1 MRLSPPAAA
10 LPLILAASPAM
21 AGRPV
26 NPFDEPDESELFR
39 TEQELVTVASRYAQT
54 VRQAP
59 SIVTVVSAGDI
70 RRSGFRTLSEVLG
83 SLPGIYISVAKES
96 RDLAWFRGVTSSDNN
111 KILLLIDGVPWY
123 DGVYG
128 HAWIDEYLSLDQVR
142 QVEVI
147 KGPGSALYG
156 TNAFAGV
163 INVVTW
169 DGRSLD
175 GGFVRLKAGSDGR
188 VGASAVFADDIT
200 VRGHALSV
208 RAHARVLSADGDGLD
223 TVPRGRRDV
232 QGLDPKRAINGGM
245 RLEFDGLS
253 LAVDLVDY
261 RHTYFVNEQDDVLD
275 VLLNSPDEFALNYRN
290 AFLAASYDVDLGPMG
305 TVRPYLY
312 SQRHDNPGLYGWFS
326 NSAVEGDEAVWQTT
340 LVETAKDS
348 ARHGVGVEAS
358 LVPAASHAVVTGVGL
373 EAVHVLELEDRYFE
387 DLSHEPSQPS
397 TFSAP
402 PGWITD
408 AFLFGQYT
416 WTASWWL
423 ELTAGA
429 RLDYHS
435 YFGPFVSPRMGALF
449 VPAESVLIKLLYG
462 RAFRAPTARELLV
475 EVGVDSTGANLFTNG
490 NPGLEP
496 EIIDTIE
503 AELTVNPSR
512 LIELRGAAFVSGID
526 QEINKS
532 TVPDPVLG
540 SEYYA
545 NLGGALAMGT
555 EFEATFTS
563 GAWEVDASYTWTEA
577 RDRETGNRIYAF
589 PPHMAHG
596 RIGVRPVEPL
606 SLALLGDA
614 YGVRPRSEWTPDS
627 GLDDGPPY
635 GLLHAAV
642 AVDGIAGGRVT
653 ADLSVRNLL
662 DTPTSI
668 LIPQEDANA
677 VNSDGTAKYP
687 VDIEG
692 EGRTIQVDVEV
703 RF

>member
-1 MRLSPPAAA
+1 MRPLLPVASLALLLAAPPAVAA
-10 LPLILAASPAM
+10 
-21 AGRPV
+21 RPV

-39 TEQELVTVASRYAQT
+39 AEQELVTVASRYAQT

-70 RRSGFRTLSEVLG
+70 RRAGFRTLSEVLG

-111 KILLLIDGVPWY
+111 KILLLVDGIPWY
-123 DGVYG
+123 DGIYN
-128 HAWIDEYLSLDQVR
+128 HAWIDDYLPLDQVR

-188 VGASAVFADDIT
+188 MGASAVFADDVA
-200 VRGHALSV
+200 VRGHEMSV
-208 RAHARVLSADGDGLD
+208 RAYARVLSADGDGLD

-245 RLEFDGLS
+245 RVELDGLS

-275 VLLNSPDEFALNYRN
+275 VLLNSSDEFALNYRN

-326 NSAVEGDEAVWQTT
+326 DLSVEGDQAVWQTT

-348 ARHGVGVEAS
+348 VRHGVGVEAW

-387 DLSHEPSQPS
+387 DLSHEASQPS

-416 WTASWWL
+416 WTTTWWL
-423 ELTAGA
+423 ELTGGA

-435 YFGPFVSPRMGALF
+435 YFGPFVSPRMGALL

-475 EVGVDSTGANLFTNG
+475 EVGVDGDGNNLFTNG

-503 AELTVNPSR
+503 AELTLTPAR
-512 LIELRGAAFVSGID
+512 PLELRAAAFVSGID

-532 TVPDPVLG
+532 TVADPTLG

-555 EFEATFTS
+555 ELEGTLTS
-563 GAWEVDASYTWTEA
+563 GAWEANASYTYTQA
-577 RDRETGNRIYAF
+577 HDRETGNRTYAF
-589 PPHMAHG
+589 PRHMGHARLG
-596 RIGVRPVEPL
+596 MRPVEPL
-606 SLALLGDA
+606 SLSLLGDL
-614 YGVRPRSEWTPDS
+614 YGVQPRSEWTPDS
-627 GLDDGPPY
+627 GLADGPAY
-635 GLLHAAV
+635 GLLHAAI
-642 AVDGIAGGRVT
+642 AVDGLAKGRVA
-653 ADLSVRNLL
+653 ADISVRNLL
-662 DTPTSI
+662 DTQFST

-687 VDIEG
+687 NDIEG
-692 EGRTIQVDVEV
+692 EGRTINVDVEV